1 MINSFNNTP
10 RYIACPD
17 YDDNDVWRVIDM
29 QKNVLLNTFNSE
41 QEAVDEVRKLNA
53 NGLN

>member
-1 MINSFNNTP
+1 MTNSFINTP

-17 YDDNDVWRVIDM
+17 YDDNEVWRVIDM
-29 QKNVLLNTFNSE
+29 QENVLLNTFYSE

-53 NGLN
+53 KGLN